1 MNFKYYLRGLGTGIV
16 VTLIIVTI
24 SNSLRSSRTIS
35 ENAAQPSSVQP
46 TSAIEAILNN
56 QRTTQAYEDETSAD
70 ATSADAA
77 SVDVTSAETQSAET
91 VSATD
96 EYETGTAPKSGTWY
110 QVNTSGN
117 SKTVSGNVQQGQQ
130 ERNITV
136 SFETIRSSEAA
147 AQLLEKAGIV
157 DNWRNFNSYLV
168 NNGYDRKVSGGT
180 FSFSG
185 NESYE
190 EIAKTITKSR

>member
-24 SNSLRSSRTIS
+24 SNSLRGSKTAS

-56 QRTTQAYEDETSAD
+56 QRTTQTYGDAASADATSAD

-77 SVDVTSAETQSAET
+77 SADVTSADVISADTSSAET
-91 VSATD
+91 VSD
-96 EYETGTAPKSGTWY
+96 
-110 QVNTSGN
+110 
-117 SKTVSGNVQQGQQ
+117 NVQQGQQ

-136 SFETIRSSEAA
+136 SFETIQSSEAA

-185 NESYE
+185 NESYK
-190 EIAKTITKSR
+190 EIAGIITKSR

>member
-24 SNSLRSSRTIS
+24 SNSLRGSKTAS

-56 QRTTQAYEDETSAD
+56 QRTTQAYGDAASAD

-77 SVDVTSAETQSAET
+77 SADVTSADVISADTSSAET
-91 VSATD
+91 VSD
-96 EYETGTAPKSGTWY
+96 
-110 QVNTSGN
+110 
-117 SKTVSGNVQQGQQ
+117 NVQQ

-136 SFETIRSSEAA
+136 SFETIQSSEAA

-185 NESYE
+185 NESYK
-190 EIAKTITKSR
+190 EIAGIITKSR

>member
-24 SNSLRSSRTIS
+24 SNSLRNSRTIS

-77 SVDVTSAETQSAET
+77 SVDVTSADVISADTSSAET
-91 VSATD
+91 VSD
-96 EYETGTAPKSGTWY
+96 
-110 QVNTSGN
+110 
-117 SKTVSGNVQQGQQ
+117 NVQQGQQ

>member
-24 SNSLRSSRTIS
+24 SNSLRGSKTAS

-56 QRTTQAYEDETSAD
+56 QRTTQAYGDAASAD

-77 SVDVTSAETQSAET
+77 SADVTSADVISADTSSAET
-91 VSATD
+91 VSD
-96 EYETGTAPKSGTWY
+96 
-110 QVNTSGN
+110 NI
-117 SKTVSGNVQQGQQ
+117 QQGQQ

-136 SFETIRSSEAA
+136 SFETIQSSETA

-185 NESYE
+185 NESYK
-190 EIAKTITKSR
+190 EIAGIITKSR

>member
-24 SNSLRSSRTIS
+24 SNSLRGSKTAS

-56 QRTTQAYEDETSAD
+56 QRTTQAYGDAASADATSADATSAD

-77 SVDVTSAETQSAET
+77 SADVTSADVISADTSSAET
-91 VSATD
+91 VSD
-96 EYETGTAPKSGTWY
+96 
-110 QVNTSGN
+110 NI
-117 SKTVSGNVQQGQQ
+117 QQGQQ

-136 SFETIRSSEAA
+136 SFETIQSSEAA

-185 NESYE
+185 NESYK
-190 EIAKTITKSR
+190 EIAGIITKSR

>member
-24 SNSLRSSRTIS
+24 SNSLRGSKTAS

-56 QRTTQAYEDETSAD
+56 QRTTQAYGDAASAD
-70 ATSADAA
+70 ATSEDAA
-77 SVDVTSAETQSAET
+77 SADVTSADVISADTSSAET
-91 VSATD
+91 VSD
-96 EYETGTAPKSGTWY
+96 
-110 QVNTSGN
+110 
-117 SKTVSGNVQQGQQ
+117 NVQQGQQ
-130 ERNITV
+130 GRNITV
-136 SFETIRSSEAA
+136 SFETIQSSEAA

-185 NESYE
+185 NESYK
-190 EIAKTITKSR
+190 EIAGIITKSR

>member
-24 SNSLRSSRTIS
+24 SNSLRGSKTAS

-56 QRTTQAYEDETSAD
+56 QRTTQAYGDAASAD
-70 ATSADAA
+70 ATSAGAA
-77 SVDVTSAETQSAET
+77 SADVTSADVISADTSSAET
-91 VSATD
+91 VSD
-96 EYETGTAPKSGTWY
+96 
-110 QVNTSGN
+110 
-117 SKTVSGNVQQGQQ
+117 NVQQGQQ

-136 SFETIRSSEAA
+136 SFETIQSSEAA

-185 NESYE
+185 NESYK
-190 EIAKTITKSR
+190 EIAGIITKSR

>member
-24 SNSLRSSRTIS
+24 SNSLRGSKTAS

-56 QRTTQAYEDETSAD
+56 QRTTQAYGDAASAD

-77 SVDVTSAETQSAET
+77 SADVTSADVISADTSSAET
-91 VSATD
+91 VSD
-96 EYETGTAPKSGTWY
+96 
-110 QVNTSGN
+110 
-117 SKTVSGNVQQGQQ
+117 NVQQGQQ

-136 SFETIRSSEAA
+136 SFETIQSSEAA
-147 AQLLEKAGIV
+147 AQLLEKTGIV

-185 NESYE
+185 NESYK
-190 EIAKTITKSR
+190 EIAGIITKSR

>member
-24 SNSLRSSRTIS
+24 SNSLRGSKTAS

-56 QRTTQAYEDETSAD
+56 QRTTQAYGDAASADATSAD

-77 SVDVTSAETQSAET
+77 SADVTSADVISADTSSAET
-91 VSATD
+91 VSD
-96 EYETGTAPKSGTWY
+96 
-110 QVNTSGN
+110 
-117 SKTVSGNVQQGQQ
+117 NVQQGQQ
-130 ERNITV
+130 GRNITV
-136 SFETIRSSEAA
+136 SFETIQSSEAA

-185 NESYE
+185 NESYK
-190 EIAKTITKSR
+190 EIAGIITKSR

>member
-24 SNSLRSSRTIS
+24 SNSLRGSKTAS

-56 QRTTQAYEDETSAD
+56 QRTTQAYGDAASADATSAD
-70 ATSADAA
+70 ATSADATSA
-77 SVDVTSAETQSAET
+77 DVTSADVISADTSSAET
-91 VSATD
+91 VSD
-96 EYETGTAPKSGTWY
+96 
-110 QVNTSGN
+110 
-117 SKTVSGNVQQGQQ
+117 NVQQGQQ

-136 SFETIRSSEAA
+136 SFETIQSSEAA

-185 NESYE
+185 NESYK
-190 EIAKTITKSR
+190 EIAGIITKSR

>member
-24 SNSLRSSRTIS
+24 SNSLRGSKTAS

-56 QRTTQAYEDETSAD
+56 QRTTQAYGDAASAD
-70 ATSADAA
+70 ATSADAESA
-77 SVDVTSAETQSAET
+77 DVTSADVISADTSSAET
-91 VSATD
+91 VSD
-96 EYETGTAPKSGTWY
+96 
-110 QVNTSGN
+110 
-117 SKTVSGNVQQGQQ
+117 NVQQGQQ

-136 SFETIRSSEAA
+136 SFETIQSSEAA

-185 NESYE
+185 NESYK
-190 EIAKTITKSR
+190 EIAGIITKSR

>member
-24 SNSLRSSRTIS
+24 SNSLRGSKTAS

-56 QRTTQAYEDETSAD
+56 QRTTQAYGDATSADAASAD

-77 SVDVTSAETQSAET
+77 SADVTSADVISADTSSAET
-91 VSATD
+91 VSD
-96 EYETGTAPKSGTWY
+96 
-110 QVNTSGN
+110 
-117 SKTVSGNVQQGQQ
+117 NVQQGQQ

-136 SFETIRSSEAA
+136 SFETIQSSEAA

-185 NESYE
+185 NESYK
-190 EIAKTITKSR
+190 EIAGIITKSR

>member
-24 SNSLRSSRTIS
+24 SNSLRGSKTAS

-56 QRTTQAYEDETSAD
+56 QRTTQAYGDAASAD

-77 SVDVTSAETQSAET
+77 SADVISADTSSAET
-91 VSATD
+91 VSD
-96 EYETGTAPKSGTWY
+96 
-110 QVNTSGN
+110 
-117 SKTVSGNVQQGQQ
+117 NVQQGQQ

-136 SFETIRSSEAA
+136 SFETIQSSEAA

-185 NESYE
+185 NESYK
-190 EIAKTITKSR
+190 EIAGIITKSR

>member
-24 SNSLRSSRTIS
+24 SNSLRGSKTAS

-56 QRTTQAYEDETSAD
+56 QRTTQEYGDAASAD

-77 SVDVTSAETQSAET
+77 SADVTSADVISADTSSAET
-91 VSATD
+91 VSD
-96 EYETGTAPKSGTWY
+96 
-110 QVNTSGN
+110 
-117 SKTVSGNVQQGQQ
+117 NVQQGQQ

-136 SFETIRSSEAA
+136 SFETIQSSEAA

-185 NESYE
+185 NESYK
-190 EIAKTITKSR
+190 EIAGIITKSR

>member
-24 SNSLRSSRTIS
+24 SNSLRGSKTAS

-56 QRTTQAYEDETSAD
+56 QRTTQAYGDAASED

-77 SVDVTSAETQSAET
+77 SADVTSADVISADTSSAET
-91 VSATD
+91 VSD
-96 EYETGTAPKSGTWY
+96 
-110 QVNTSGN
+110 
-117 SKTVSGNVQQGQQ
+117 NVQQGQQ

-136 SFETIRSSEAA
+136 SFETIQSSEAA

-185 NESYE
+185 NESYK
-190 EIAKTITKSR
+190 EIAGIITKSR

>member
-1 MNFKYYLRGLGTGIV
+1 M
-16 VTLIIVTI
+16 TLIIVTI
-24 SNSLRSSRTIS
+24 SNSLRGSKTAS

-56 QRTTQAYEDETSAD
+56 QRTTQAYGDAASAD
-70 ATSADAA
+70 ATSAEAA
-77 SVDVTSAETQSAET
+77 SADVTSADVISADTSSAET
-91 VSATD
+91 VSD
-96 EYETGTAPKSGTWY
+96 
-110 QVNTSGN
+110 
-117 SKTVSGNVQQGQQ
+117 NVQQGQQ

-136 SFETIRSSEAA
+136 SFETIQSSEAA

-185 NESYE
+185 NESYK
-190 EIAKTITKSR
+190 EIAGIITKSR

>member
-1 MNFKYYLRGLGTGIV
+1 M
-16 VTLIIVTI
+16 TLIIVTI
-24 SNSLRSSRTIS
+24 SNSLRGSKTAS

-56 QRTTQAYEDETSAD
+56 QRTTQAYGDAASAD

-77 SVDVTSAETQSAET
+77 SADVTSADVISADTSSAET
-91 VSATD
+91 VSD
-96 EYETGTAPKSGTWY
+96 
-110 QVNTSGN
+110 
-117 SKTVSGNVQQGQQ
+117 NVQQGQQ

-136 SFETIRSSEAA
+136 SFETIQSSEAA

-185 NESYE
+185 NESYK
-190 EIAKTITKSR
+190 EIAGIITKSR

>member
-1 MNFKYYLRGLGTGIV
+1 MNFKYYLWGLGTGIV

-24 SNSLRSSRTIS
+24 SNSLRGSKTAS

-56 QRTTQAYEDETSAD
+56 QRTTQAYGD

-77 SVDVTSAETQSAET
+77 SADVTSADVISADTSSAET
-91 VSATD
+91 VSD
-96 EYETGTAPKSGTWY
+96 
-110 QVNTSGN
+110 
-117 SKTVSGNVQQGQQ
+117 NVQQGQQ
-130 ERNITV
+130 GRNITV
-136 SFETIRSSEAA
+136 SFETIQSSEAA

-185 NESYE
+185 NESYK
-190 EIAKTITKSR
+190 EIAGIITKSR

>member
-24 SNSLRSSRTIS
+24 SNSLRGSKTAS

-56 QRTTQAYEDETSAD
+56 QRTTQAYGDAASAD

-77 SVDVTSAETQSAET
+77 SADVTSADVTSADVISADTSSAET
-91 VSATD
+91 VSD
-96 EYETGTAPKSGTWY
+96 
-110 QVNTSGN
+110 
-117 SKTVSGNVQQGQQ
+117 NVQQGQQ
-130 ERNITV
+130 GRNITV
-136 SFETIRSSEAA
+136 SFETIQSSEAA

-157 DNWRNFNSYLV
+157 DNWRNFNLYLV

-185 NESYE
+185 NESYK
-190 EIAKTITKSR
+190 EIAGIITKSR

>member
-1 MNFKYYLRGLGTGIV
+1 MRFKYYLRGLGTGIV

-24 SNSLRSSRTIS
+24 SNSLRGSKTAS

-56 QRTTQAYEDETSAD
+56 QRTTQAYGDAASAD

-77 SVDVTSAETQSAET
+77 SADVTSADVISADTSSAET
-91 VSATD
+91 VSD
-96 EYETGTAPKSGTWY
+96 
-110 QVNTSGN
+110 
-117 SKTVSGNVQQGQQ
+117 NVQQGQQ
-130 ERNITV
+130 GRNITV
-136 SFETIRSSEAA
+136 SFETIQSSEAA

-185 NESYE
+185 NESYK
-190 EIAKTITKSR
+190 EIAGIITKSR

>member
-24 SNSLRSSRTIS
+24 SNSLRGNKTVS

-56 QRTTQAYEDETSAD
+56 QRTTQAYGDAASAD

-77 SVDVTSAETQSAET
+77 SADVTSADVISADTSSAET
-91 VSATD
+91 VSD
-96 EYETGTAPKSGTWY
+96 
-110 QVNTSGN
+110 
-117 SKTVSGNVQQGQQ
+117 NVQQGQQ

-136 SFETIRSSEAA
+136 SFETIQSSEAA

-185 NESYE
+185 NESYK
-190 EIAKTITKSR
+190 EIAGIITKSR

>member
-24 SNSLRSSRTIS
+24 SNSLRGSKTAS

-56 QRTTQAYEDETSAD
+56 QRTTQAYGDAASAD

-77 SVDVTSAETQSAET
+77 SADVTSADVISADTSSAET
-91 VSATD
+91 VSD
-96 EYETGTAPKSGTWY
+96 
-110 QVNTSGN
+110 
-117 SKTVSGNVQQGQQ
+117 NVQQGQQ
-130 ERNITV
+130 GRNITV
-136 SFETIRSSEAA
+136 SFETIQSSEAA

-168 NNGYDRKVSGGT
+168 NNGYDRKVSGCSL
-180 FSFSG
+180 SFC
-185 NESYE
+185 
-190 EIAKTITKSR
+190 

>member
-1 MNFKYYLRGLGTGIV
+1 MNFKYYLRGLGTGRV

-24 SNSLRSSRTIS
+24 SNSLRGSKTAS

-56 QRTTQAYEDETSAD
+56 QRTTQAYGDAASAD

-77 SVDVTSAETQSAET
+77 SADVTSADVISADTSSAET
-91 VSATD
+91 VSD
-96 EYETGTAPKSGTWY
+96 
-110 QVNTSGN
+110 
-117 SKTVSGNVQQGQQ
+117 NVQQGQQ

-136 SFETIRSSEAA
+136 SFETIQSSEAA

-185 NESYE
+185 NESYK
-190 EIAKTITKSR
+190 EIAGIITKSR

>member
-1 MNFKYYLRGLGTGIV
+1 M
-16 VTLIIVTI
+16 TLIIVTI
-24 SNSLRSSRTIS
+24 SNSLRGSKTAS

-56 QRTTQAYEDETSAD
+56 QRTTQAYGDAASAD
-70 ATSADAA
+70 ATSADVA
-77 SVDVTSAETQSAET
+77 SADVTSADVISADTSSAET
-91 VSATD
+91 VSD
-96 EYETGTAPKSGTWY
+96 
-110 QVNTSGN
+110 
-117 SKTVSGNVQQGQQ
+117 NVQQGQQ
-130 ERNITV
+130 GRNITV
-136 SFETIRSSEAA
+136 SFETIQSSEAA

-185 NESYE
+185 NESYK
-190 EIAKTITKSR
+190 EIAGIITKSR

>member
-24 SNSLRSSRTIS
+24 SNSLRDSKTAS

-46 TSAIEAILNN
+46 TSAIGAILNN
-56 QRTTQAYEDETSAD
+56 QRTTQAYGDAASAD

-77 SVDVTSAETQSAET
+77 SADVTSADVISADTSSAET
-91 VSATD
+91 VSD
-96 EYETGTAPKSGTWY
+96 
-110 QVNTSGN
+110 
-117 SKTVSGNVQQGQQ
+117 NVQQGQQ

-136 SFETIRSSEAA
+136 SFETIQSSEAA

-185 NESYE
+185 NESYK
-190 EIAKTITKSR
+190 EIAGIITKSR

>member
-24 SNSLRSSRTIS
+24 SNSLRGSKTAS

-56 QRTTQAYEDETSAD
+56 QRTTQAYGDAASADAASAD

-77 SVDVTSAETQSAET
+77 SADVTSADVISADTSSAET
-91 VSATD
+91 VSD
-96 EYETGTAPKSGTWY
+96 
-110 QVNTSGN
+110 
-117 SKTVSGNVQQGQQ
+117 NVQQGQQ
-130 ERNITV
+130 GRNITV
-136 SFETIRSSEAA
+136 SFETIQSSEAA

-185 NESYE
+185 NESYK
-190 EIAKTITKSR
+190 EIAGIITKSR

>member
-24 SNSLRSSRTIS
+24 SNSLRGSRTVS
-35 ENAAQPSSVQP
+35 ENAAQPSSVQS

-56 QRTTQAYEDETSAD
+56 QRTTQAYED

-77 SVDVTSAETQSAET
+77 SADVTSADTSSAET
-91 VSATD
+91 VSA
-96 EYETGTAPKSGTWY
+96 E
-110 QVNTSGN
+110 
-117 SKTVSGNVQQGQQ
+117 TVSDNVQQGQQ
-130 ERNITV
+130 KRNITV
-136 SFETIRSSEAA
+136 SFETIQSSEAA

-180 FSFSG
+180 FSFNG

-190 EIAKTITKSR
+190 EIAGIITKSR

>member
-24 SNSLRSSRTIS
+24 SNSLRGSKTIS
-35 ENAAQPSSVQP
+35 ENAAQPSSVQS

-56 QRTTQAYEDETSAD
+56 QRTTQAYEDATSVDTTSA
-70 ATSADAA
+70 
-77 SVDVTSAETQSAET
+77 DVTSAETPSAET
-91 VSATD
+91 VSVTD
-96 EYETGTAPKSGTWY
+96 EYETSTAAKSGTWY
-110 QVNTSGN
+110 QIYTPGNT
-117 SKTVSGNVQQGQQ
+117 KTVSGDVQQGQQ

>member
-24 SNSLRSSRTIS
+24 SNSLRGSKTAS
-35 ENAAQPSSVQP
+35 ENAAQPSSIQP

-56 QRTTQAYEDETSAD
+56 QRTTQAYG
-70 ATSADAA
+70 DAA
-77 SVDVTSAETQSAET
+77 SADTASADVTSADVISADTSSAET
-91 VSATD
+91 VSD
-96 EYETGTAPKSGTWY
+96 
-110 QVNTSGN
+110 
-117 SKTVSGNVQQGQQ
+117 NVQQGQQ
-130 ERNITV
+130 GRNITV
-136 SFETIRSSEAA
+136 SFETIQSSEAA

-185 NESYE
+185 NESYK
-190 EIAKTITKSR
+190 EIAGIITKSR

>member
-24 SNSLRSSRTIS
+24 SNSLRGSKTAS

-56 QRTTQAYEDETSAD
+56 QRTTQAYGDAASADATSAD
-70 ATSADAA
+70 ATSAD
-77 SVDVTSAETQSAET
+77 VTSADVISADTSSAET
-91 VSATD
+91 VSD
-96 EYETGTAPKSGTWY
+96 
-110 QVNTSGN
+110 
-117 SKTVSGNVQQGQQ
+117 NVQQ

-136 SFETIRSSEAA
+136 SFETIQSSEAA

-185 NESYE
+185 NESYK
-190 EIAKTITKSR
+190 EIAGIITKSR

>member
-24 SNSLRSSRTIS
+24 SNSLRGSKTAS

-56 QRTTQAYEDETSAD
+56 QRTTQAYGD

-77 SVDVTSAETQSAET
+77 SADVTSADVTSADVISADTSSAET
-91 VSATD
+91 VSD
-96 EYETGTAPKSGTWY
+96 
-110 QVNTSGN
+110 
-117 SKTVSGNVQQGQQ
+117 NVQQGQQ
-130 ERNITV
+130 GRNITV
-136 SFETIRSSEAA
+136 SFETIQSSEAA

-185 NESYE
+185 NESYK
-190 EIAKTITKSR
+190 EIAGIITKSR

>member
-24 SNSLRSSRTIS
+24 SNSLRGSRTVS
-35 ENAAQPSSVQP
+35 ENAAQPSSVQS

-56 QRTTQAYEDETSAD
+56 QRTTQAYED
-70 ATSADAA
+70 ATSADT
-77 SVDVTSAETQSAET
+77 VSAET
-91 VSATD
+91 VSD
-96 EYETGTAPKSGTWY
+96 
-110 QVNTSGN
+110 
-117 SKTVSGNVQQGQQ
+117 NVQQGQQ
-130 ERNITV
+130 KRNITV
-136 SFETIRSSEAA
+136 SFETIQSSEAA

-190 EIAKTITKSR
+190 EIARIITKSR

>member
-24 SNSLRSSRTIS
+24 SNSLRGSRTVS
-35 ENAAQPSSVQP
+35 ENAAQPSSVQS

-56 QRTTQAYEDETSAD
+56 QRTTQAYED

-77 SVDVTSAETQSAET
+77 SADVTSADTSSAET
-91 VSATD
+91 VSD
-96 EYETGTAPKSGTWY
+96 
-110 QVNTSGN
+110 
-117 SKTVSGNVQQGQQ
+117 NVQQGQQ
-130 ERNITV
+130 KRNITV
-136 SFETIRSSEAA
+136 SFETIQSSEAA

-190 EIAKTITKSR
+190 EIARIITNSR

>member
-24 SNSLRSSRTIS
+24 SNSLRGSKTAS

-56 QRTTQAYEDETSAD
+56 QRTTQAYGDAASAD

-77 SVDVTSAETQSAET
+77 SADVTSADVTSADVISADTSSAET
-91 VSATD
+91 VSD
-96 EYETGTAPKSGTWY
+96 
-110 QVNTSGN
+110 
-117 SKTVSGNVQQGQQ
+117 NVQQGQQ
-130 ERNITV
+130 GRNITV
-136 SFETIRSSEAA
+136 PFETIQSSEAA

-185 NESYE
+185 NESYK
-190 EIAKTITKSR
+190 EIAGIITKSR

>member
-24 SNSLRSSRTIS
+24 SNSLRGSKTAS

-56 QRTTQAYEDETSAD
+56 QRTTQAYGD
-70 ATSADAA
+70 AASADAA
-77 SVDVTSAETQSAET
+77 SADVTSADVISADTSSAET
-91 VSATD
+91 VSD
-96 EYETGTAPKSGTWY
+96 
-110 QVNTSGN
+110 
-117 SKTVSGNVQQGQQ
+117 NVQQGQQ
-130 ERNITV
+130 GRNITV
-136 SFETIRSSEAA
+136 SFETIQSSEAA

-185 NESYE
+185 NESYK
-190 EIAKTITKSR
+190 EIAGIITKSR

>member
-24 SNSLRSSRTIS
+24 SNSLRGSKTAS

-56 QRTTQAYEDETSAD
+56 QRTTQAYGDAASAD

-77 SVDVTSAETQSAET
+77 SADVASADVTSADVISADTSSAET
-91 VSATD
+91 VSD
-96 EYETGTAPKSGTWY
+96 
-110 QVNTSGN
+110 
-117 SKTVSGNVQQGQQ
+117 NVQQGQQ
-130 ERNITV
+130 GRNITV
-136 SFETIRSSEAA
+136 SFETIQSSEAA

-185 NESYE
+185 NESYK
-190 EIAKTITKSR
+190 EIAGIITKSR

>member
-24 SNSLRSSRTIS
+24 SNSLRGSKTAS

-56 QRTTQAYEDETSAD
+56 QRTTQAYGDAASAD

-77 SVDVTSAETQSAET
+77 SADVTSADVISADTSSAET
-91 VSATD
+91 VSD
-96 EYETGTAPKSGTWY
+96 
-110 QVNTSGN
+110 
-117 SKTVSGNVQQGQQ
+117 NVQQG
-130 ERNITV
+130 RNITV
-136 SFETIRSSEAA
+136 SFETIQSSEAA

-185 NESYE
+185 NESYK
-190 EIAKTITKSR
+190 EIAGIITKSK

>member
-24 SNSLRSSRTIS
+24 SNSLRGSKTAS
-35 ENAAQPSSVQP
+35 ENAAQHSSVQP

-56 QRTTQAYEDETSAD
+56 QRTTQAYGDAASAD

-77 SVDVTSAETQSAET
+77 SADVTSADVISADTSSAET
-91 VSATD
+91 VSD
-96 EYETGTAPKSGTWY
+96 
-110 QVNTSGN
+110 
-117 SKTVSGNVQQGQQ
+117 NVQQGQQ

-136 SFETIRSSEAA
+136 SFETIQSSEAA

-185 NESYE
+185 NESYK
-190 EIAKTITKSR
+190 EIAGIITKSR

>member
-24 SNSLRSSRTIS
+24 SNSLRGSKTAS

-56 QRTTQAYEDETSAD
+56 QRTTQAYGD
-70 ATSADAA
+70 AASADAA
-77 SVDVTSAETQSAET
+77 SADAASADVTSADVISADTSSAET
-91 VSATD
+91 VSD
-96 EYETGTAPKSGTWY
+96 
-110 QVNTSGN
+110 
-117 SKTVSGNVQQGQQ
+117 NVQQGQQ

-136 SFETIRSSEAA
+136 SFETIQSSEAA

-185 NESYE
+185 NESYK
-190 EIAKTITKSR
+190 EIAGIITKSR